1 MSVASLQ
8 LIPRNWTSEVSTPG
22 WNRSCDVIGM
32 PKLYPRDETEM
43 SEEPGTAPGASPGRI
58 ATARNRPPGYYQ

>member
-8 LIPRNWTSEVSTPG
+8 LIPRNWTSEVSMLG

-43 SEEPGTAPGASPGRI
+43 SEEPGTAPAISR
-58 ATARNRPPGYYQ
+58 